1 MLNALNV
8 NVNVS
13 RARRDHEMAPSSCAS
28 SWMEAISA
36 DPTDTLGDP
45 NERPFAEPE
54 REGCLEVA
62 SAAWL
67 LLPGRY
73 TIGAIEGRIHGL
85 RWPHS
90 VAPLRIG
97 TVNQRG

>member
-28 SWMEAISA
+28 SRMEAISA

-45 NERPFAEPE
+45 NERPMQSPRGKDASKSHQQH
-54 REGCLEVA
+54 GCSCQVGTQCQ
-62 SAAWL
+62 SAMGGYA
-67 LLPGRY
+67 
-73 TIGAIEGRIHGL
+73 A
-85 RWPHS
+85 
-90 VAPLRIG
+90 
-97 TVNQRG
+97 